1 MKESVDFNDS
11 HVANGLDKTNAT
23 IVNQVEDQFK
33 QQQSKS
39 ANDTT
44 VKQPYINWKGE
55 PEEIKTKLPPVKLLD
70 DDMLPEPLAPWLL
83 DISYRMQ
90 APIDFS
96 AAAMFVVFGSV
107 IGAGCKMRPKAVDNW
122 GVVCN
127 LFGMI
132 IGDPSMLKTPA
143 VSEVLKLLDDLQFK
157 YRDIFESEKSEH
169 DFDEMLQEAELK
181 QLQKEIPKLVE
192 AKKIDDIKIAKERY
206 REISENEAP
215 ERRLFKTNETSIQSL
230 TVLNKHNERGVLIHV
245 DEIMGL
251 LSQLEMPQNSDM
263 KAYFLTGW
271 NGYGSYT
278 DYKIGRGLTEAK
290 NICLSTLGTTQPQ
303 KINSYVH
310 GFKSGGNDGTIQRYQ
325 MSVWPDTPKS
335 WKNIDQKPDAE
346 AKQNAYSIL
355 EHLAGVD
362 FIELGATQDNPENNS
377 TPYFRFNDAGQ
388 IVFNEWLNK
397 LMNVTLKYQDNPLM
411 SQHLSKYRSL
421 MPSIALIIHLIDK
434 ADGSTEN
441 DGVSE
446 SAAKM
451 AVRWCDYLAS
461 HARRIYSA
469 AESSDHTAAILLSHK
484 IKSNEL
490 PNPFKAHTVYRKGWH
505 GLSDTEEAKAAC
517 KVLVEEGWLHEE
529 VPPKP
534 KTGRTP
540 ASEYYIHPSLIVD
553 K

>member
-1 MKESVDFNDS
+1 MNNQMKS
-11 HVANGLDKTNAT
+11 T
-23 IVNQVEDQFK
+23 IDQAGTVK
-33 QQQSKS
+33 GASIPTKS
-39 ANDTT
+39 ANDAST
-44 VKQPYINWKGE
+44 KQPYINWKGE

-90 APIDFS
+90 VPVDFP
-96 AAAMFVVFGSV
+96 AAAMFIVFGSV
-107 IGAGCKMRPKAVDNW
+107 IGAGCRIRPKKNDDW
-122 GVVCN
+122 SEISN
-127 LFGMI
+127 LYGMV
-132 IGDPSMLKTPA
+132 IGEPSMLKTPA
-143 VSEVLKLLDDLQFK
+143 VAEVLKLLDSLQFK
-157 YRDIFESEKSEH
+157 YRDIYECEKTDHE
-169 DFDEMLQEAELK
+169 FDAMIYEAEIK
-181 QLQKEIPKLVE
+181 GLQKDIPKFID
-192 AKKIDDIKIAKERY
+192 AKDSDSILIAKDRY
-206 REISENEAP
+206 RELTEDYDP
-215 ERRLFKTNETSIQSL
+215 PKRRLFKINEMSVQSL
-230 TVLNKHNERGVLIHV
+230 TIVNKDNPRGILVHV

-251 LSQLEMPQNSDM
+251 LNQVDMPQNADM
-263 KAYFLTGW
+263 KAYLLSGW
-271 NGYGSYT
+271 GGNGTYV
-278 DYKIGRGLTEAK
+278 DIKVGRGLTEVK
-290 NICLSTLGTTQPQ
+290 GICLSLLGTTQPQ
-303 KINSYVH
+303 KINAYVR
-310 GFKSGGNDGTIQRYQ
+310 GVKGRNDGSLQRYQ
-325 MSVWPDTPKS
+325 MSVWPDAAKE
-335 WKNIDQKPDAE
+335 WKNIDQKPNSE
-346 AKQNAYSIL
+346 ASNTAYKIL
-355 EHLAGVD
+355 DFLAAAD
-362 FIELGATQDNPENNS
+362 FVELGAIQDRPES
-377 TPYFRFNDAGQ
+377 APYFRFNDAGQ
-388 IVFNEWLNK
+388 AVFNQWLEK
-397 LMNVTLKYQDNPLM
+397 LMNVTLIYQDNPFM
-411 SQHLSKYRSL
+411 KQHLTKSKSTML
-421 MPSIALIIHLIDK
+421 SIALIIHLIDLT
-434 ADGSTEN
+434 DGTASN